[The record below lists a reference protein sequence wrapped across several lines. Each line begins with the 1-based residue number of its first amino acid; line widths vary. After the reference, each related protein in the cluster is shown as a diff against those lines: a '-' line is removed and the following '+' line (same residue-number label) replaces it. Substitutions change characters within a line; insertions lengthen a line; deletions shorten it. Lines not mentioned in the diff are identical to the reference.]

1 MQGAVPQG
9 QGAMAA
15 ILGLKDEQVQAVC
28 AEITAAGEIGEIV
41 EAVNMNAPGQV
52 VIAGHTNAVTQAG
65 KLAKAAGAKRVLP
78 LPVSVPS
85 HCTLMKP
92 ASEQL
97 AAHLSQIHIKQP
109 KIPIVHNSSVET
121 TQDPEQIRKLLALQL
136 HRPVRWVKTIQAFVA
151 NEVTTL
157 IEAGPGKVLTSLNKR
172 INPTM
177 QIYPVFDSETLDR
190 ALQETAHVT

>member
-15 ILGLKDEQVQAVC
+15 ILGLKDEHVCKVC
-28 AEITAAGEIGEIV
+28 AEVIAAKTGEIV

-52 VIAGHTNAVTQAG
+52 VIAGHANAVVQAG

-85 HCTLMKP
+85 HCALMKP
-92 ASEQL
+92 AAEKL
-97 AAHLSQIHIKQP
+97 AAYLTQIHIKPP
-109 KIPIVHNSSVET
+109 KIPIVHNASVET

-136 HRPVRWVKTIQAFVA
+136 HRPVRWVETIQALAA

-157 IEAGPGKVLTSLNKR
+157 IEAGPGKVLTGLNKR